1 MYKYLFKILVALFS
15 VGMIATVLAQDH
27 VGEPVPLSDSD
38 CGRIKPEARSYYKKA
53 LEYLDRISLEGAL
66 EELRKAAELDPDH
79 PNLQFFLAAL
89 ARQLG
94 KLATTPDPTPGPPP
108 DPMYYNAPPPPYFFE
123 FPDPLKY
130 YTIAE
135 NALLNIQKIENL
147 TKDQRERLET
157 GLEQIHEEK
166 AGISQRDAQRKK
178 VGYKKTMGYLS
189 SIGWVGVPSA
199 EEGAAS
205 SLTGIGLQP
214 PLSSTTTA
222 GVTVP
227 SKPSPIN
234 PELVTSAP
242 AKAPAEATPAS
253 PFISSGTAVSPA
265 VTPSATPSA
274 ILPLTPGAEPSPAPP
289 NVGMPPVSTA
299 TPAAPSAPPPA
310 AGVNP
315 FI

>member
-27 VGEPVPLSDSD
+27 IGEPVPLSDSD
-38 CGRIKPEARSYYKKA
+38 CGRIKPEARSYYNKA
-53 LEYLDRISLEGAL
+53 LDYLDRIYLEGAL
-66 EELRKAAELDPDH
+66 EELRKAAELDPNH

-94 KLATTPDPTPGPPP
+94 QLATTPDPTPGPPP
-108 DPMYYNAPPPPYFFE
+108 DPMYFNAPPPPYFFE

-147 TKDQRERLET
+147 TKDQRVRLET
-157 GLEQIHEEK
+157 GIKQIHEEK
-166 AGISQRDAQRKK
+166 AYISQRDAQRKI

-253 PFISSGTAVSPA
+253 PFISSGTAVSPV
-265 VTPSATPSA
+265 VTPAATPSA

-289 NVGMPPVSTA
+289 KVEMPPEPAA
-299 TPAAPSAPPPA
+299 TPAAPSAPTPA

-315 FI
+315 FL

>member
-1 MYKYLFKILVALFS
+1 
-15 VGMIATVLAQDH
+15 MIATVLAQDH
-27 VGEPVPLSDSD
+27 IGEPVPLSDSD
-38 CGRIKPEARSYYKKA
+38 CERIKPEARSYYKKA
-53 LEYLDRISLEGAL
+53 LDYLDRIYLEGAL
-66 EELRKAAELDPDH
+66 EELRKAAELDPNH

-94 KLATTPDPTPGPPP
+94 QLATTPDPTPGPPP

-135 NALLNIQKIENL
+135 NALLNVQKIENL
-147 TKDQRERLET
+147 TKDQRVRLET

-166 AGISQRDAQRKK
+166 AYISQRDAQRKI

-199 EEGAAS
+199 EEGTAS

-265 VTPSATPSA
+265 VTPAATPSA

-289 NVGMPPVSTA
+289 KVEMPPEPAA
-299 TPAAPSAPPPA
+299 TPAAPSAPTPA